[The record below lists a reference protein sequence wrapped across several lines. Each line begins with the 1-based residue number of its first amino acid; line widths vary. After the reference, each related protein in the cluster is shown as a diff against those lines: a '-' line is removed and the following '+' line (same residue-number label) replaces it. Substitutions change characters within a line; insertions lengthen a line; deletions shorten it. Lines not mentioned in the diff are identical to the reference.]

1 MHVRCVLFDLDGTLY
16 DSPEYSKQLESEI
29 LKYVSRT
36 LELGETE
43 TRALLT
49 QRRRELGTLTRTI
62 QSLGID
68 RNAFFQAL
76 ADRISPS
83 LYISRDS
90 EVQETIRA
98 LREQGFKTGLVSNS
112 GHPLVLKILD
122 AIGLDRSL
130 FDVIIT
136 STEAEPKPSPQPFLL
151 AMKCIGC
158 DASEVVYVGDREYA
172 EIRPAR
178 RFGLRTVLLNRDG
191 AVGST
196 RADVVIG
203 SLSEVP
209 KVVRFARS

>member
-1 MHVRCVLFDLDGTLY
+1 LTEQCTILP
-16 DSPEYSKQLESEI
+16 SIESET
-29 LKYVSRT
+29 K
-36 LELGETE
+36 EL
-43 TRALLT
+43 LN
-49 QRRRELGTLTRTI
+49 QRRKQLGTLTRTI

-68 RNAFFQAL
+68 RNAFFDAM
-76 ADRISPS
+76 AARIEPS
-83 LYISRDS
+83 DHISVDPMVHS
-90 EVQETIRA
+90 VLKT
-98 LREQGFKTGLVSNS
+98 LRERGFKVGLVSN
-112 GHPLVLKILD
+112 GRPLVLKILD

>member
-16 DSPEYSKQLESEI
+16 DSPEYSDRLETEI
-29 LKYVSRT
+29 LRFVSEK
-36 LELGETE
+36 LELGGSETKE
-43 TRALLT
+43 LLN
-49 QRRRELGTLTRTI
+49 QRRKQLGTLTRAI

-76 ADRISPS
+76 TDRISPS

-112 GHPLVLKILD
+112 GRPLVLKILD

-136 STEAEPKPSPQPFLL
+136 STEAEPKPSPQPFQL
-151 AMKCIGC
+151 AAEKLACAVEEI
-158 DASEVVYVGDREYA
+158 VYVGDREEA
-172 EIRPAR
+172 EIQPAKH
-178 RFGLRTVLLNRDG
+178 FGLKTILVSRSG
-191 AVGST
+191 AVQNVS
-196 RADVVIG
+196 ADIVIR
-203 SLSEVP
+203 SVSEVLNLLEMG
-209 KVVRFARS
+209 